1 MKNIVKFIK
10 ESVSEIN
17 PFYTPITK
25 FNNGDKLILAWI
37 NEDDYAE
44 PMNVVVKKHGDDIVF
59 VNADDDRDI
68 KTWKDFINSTDDS
81 FREEKNPQVA
91 VAKNM
96 KQAKDICQFYN
107 NIREM

>member
-1 MKNIVKFIK
+1 MKDIVSFIK

-17 PFYTPITK
+17 PFYTPISK
-25 FNNGDKLILAWI
+25 FKDGDKLILGWI
-37 NEDDYAE
+37 NEDGYAE

-68 KTWKDFINSTDDS
+68 KTWKDFINSTNDS

-96 KQAKDICQFYN
+96 KQAEDICQFYN
-107 NIREM
+107 NIADM